1 MLVLPKNK
9 HSYTLA
15 KALGGSHYDTINFLS
30 FSPCGRFLASRGD
43 DNYMCIY
50 DSSDPRRCETSLRIK
65 ANSQPSA
72 FCWGP
77 SAPISV
83 FVGYGNGGI
92 VKHHIGHGEEGW
104 LPGVLLQ
111 NGSDRVVSLTWDG
124 ILAVATQT
132 VVYVVDQEAR
142 KFWPL
147 GDFFSL
153 NTFQAAWQVGRSFR
167 SQPKIR
173 E

>member
-1 MLVLPKNK
+1 M
-9 HSYTLA
+9 
-15 KALGGSHYDTINFLS
+15 
-30 FSPCGRFLASRGD
+30 
-43 DNYMCIY
+43 
-50 DSSDPRRCETSLRIK
+50 
-65 ANSQPSA
+65 
-72 FCWGP
+72 
-77 SAPISV
+77 
-83 FVGYGNGGI
+83 
-92 VKHHIGHGEEGW
+92 
-104 LPGVLLQ
+104 LLQ